1 MCSELDGGR
10 CRVAV
15 FMPHSLG
22 LRELC
27 AIEKE
32 WTGRKGGRER
42 LFILQFRFLGEDV
55 ATPRAEQVELP
66 TSKLAPPSK
75 LHSQQTRK
83 SLKQVS

>member
-1 MCSELDGGR
+1 MCSELGGGR

-42 LFILQFRFLGEDV
+42 LFILRFRFLGEDV

-66 TSKLAPPSK
+66 TSKLAP
-75 LHSQQTRK
+75 QTNFIANRQGK
-83 SLKQVS
+83 A